1 MSVPS
6 RETKVF
12 AVLLM
17 SMSICAALLL
27 ALGKNPPSAGA
38 FCLDD
43 YYRLDPVEKNV
54 SSKIEQFS
62 DRWNAIEIFYNCH
75 KSDYIKKTNQENE
88 LQNHINDDYHFAL
101 CNGLNGGDGI
111 IITTEKWQIQQSA
124 IHYTN
129 KISNEKTI
137 RICIIKKNNLAEQS
151 EYQEKRLEE
160 LIEELSRR
168 FNISPKEVYY
178 PERWR

>member
-6 RETKVF
+6 REAKVF
-12 AVLLM
+12 AALLL

-27 ALGKNPPSAGA
+27 ALGKNPPLAGA

-43 YYRLDPVEKNV
+43 YYRLESVEKNV
-54 SSKIEQFS
+54 SSQIQQFS
-62 DRWNAIEIFYNCH
+62 GRWNAIEIFYNCH
-75 KSDYIKKTNQENE
+75 IYDYNTTTNQENE
-88 LQNHINDDYHFAL
+88 LLGHINDDYHFAL
-101 CNGLNGGDGI
+101 CNGLNGADGI

-124 IHYTN
+124 IDYN
-129 KISNEKTI
+129 NPISNEKTI
-137 RICIIKKNNLAEQS
+137 RICIIKNSNLAEPT

-168 FNISPKEVYY
+168 FNIPLNAVYY

>member
-6 RETKVF
+6 REAKVF
-12 AVLLM
+12 AALLL

-27 ALGKNPPSAGA
+27 ALGKNPPLAGA

-43 YYRLDPVEKNV
+43 YYRLEPVEKNA
-54 SSKIEQFS
+54 SSQTEQFS
-62 DRWNAIEIFYNCH
+62 GRWNSIEIFYSSEE
-75 KSDYIKKTNQENE
+75 SDYITKTTQTNG
-88 LQNHINDDYHFAL
+88 LPDHIKADYHFAL
-101 CNGLNGGDGI
+101 CNGLNGADGI

-124 IHYTN
+124 IDYTN
-129 KISNEKTI
+129 PKSNEKTM
-137 RICIIKKNNLAEQS
+137 RICIITNSNFAKPT
-151 EYQEKRLEE
+151 EYQLKRLEE

-168 FNISPKEVYY
+168 FSFSPKAVYY

>member
-6 RETKVF
+6 REAKVF
-12 AVLLM
+12 AALLM

-43 YYRLDPVEKNV
+43 YYRLESVENNV
-54 SSKIEQFS
+54 SSQMNQFS
-62 DRWNAIEIFYNCH
+62 GRWNAIEIFYNCH
-75 KSDYIKKTNQENE
+75 KSEYNNTTKQENE
-88 LQNHINDDYHFAL
+88 LRDHVNDDYHFAL

-124 IHYTN
+124 IDYN
-129 KISNEKTI
+129 NPISNEKTV
-137 RICIIKKNNLAEQS
+137 RICIIKNSNLAEQT

-168 FNISPKEVYY
+168 FNIEPKKVYY
-178 PERWR
+178 PQKWR

>member
-6 RETKVF
+6 REAKVF
-12 AVLLM
+12 AALLL

-43 YYRLDPVEKNV
+43 YYRLDSVEKNV
-54 SSKIEQFS
+54 SSSKEQFPG
-62 DRWNAIEIFYNCH
+62 RWNAIEIFYSSH
-75 KSDYIKKTNQENE
+75 KSDYINKTSRTDE
-88 LQNHINDDYHFAL
+88 LQDHINADYHFAL
-101 CNGLNGGDGI
+101 CNGLNGADGV

-124 IHYTN
+124 LDYIN
-129 KISNEKTI
+129 PISNEKTI
-137 RICIIKKNNLAEQS
+137 RICLIINNNLAEPT
-151 EYQEKRLEE
+151 EYQQKRLEE

-168 FNISPKEVYY
+168 FNISRETVYY

>member
-6 RETKVF
+6 REAKVF
-12 AVLLM
+12 AALLM

-54 SSKIEQFS
+54 SSQIEQFS
-62 DRWNAIEIFYNCH
+62 GRWNAIEIFYNCH
-75 KSDYIKKTNQENE
+75 KSGYLTNTNQENE
-88 LQNHINDDYHFAL
+88 LQDHIKDDYHFAL
-101 CNGLNGGDGI
+101 CNGLKGGDGI

-124 IHYTN
+124 IDYN
-129 KISNEKTI
+129 NPMSNEKTI
-137 RICIIKKNNLAEQS
+137 RICIIKNSNLAEPT
-151 EYQEKRLEE
+151 EYQEMRLEE

-168 FNISPKEVYY
+168 FNVSPKEIYY

>member
-6 RETKVF
+6 REAKVF
-12 AVLLM
+12 AALLL

-43 YYRLDPVEKNV
+43 YYRLESVEKNV
-54 SSKIEQFS
+54 ASQIKQFS
-62 DRWNAIEIFYNCH
+62 GRWNAIEIFYNCH
-75 KSDYIKKTNQENE
+75 KSDYINTTNQENE
-88 LQNHINDDYHFAL
+88 LQEHINDDYHFAL
-101 CNGLNGGDGI
+101 CNGLNAADGI

-124 IHYTN
+124 IDYTN
-129 KISNEKTI
+129 PISNEKTI
-137 RICIIKKNNLAEQS
+137 RICIIKNSNLAEPT

-160 LIEELSRR
+160 LIEELSKR
-168 FNISPKEVYY
+168 FDISLKAIYY
-178 PERWR
+178 PEKWR

>member
-6 RETKVF
+6 REAKVF
-12 AVLLM
+12 TALLL

-27 ALGKNPPSAGA
+27 ALGKNPPLAGA

-43 YYRLDPVEKNV
+43 YYRLESVEKNV
-54 SSKIEQFS
+54 SSQAEQFS
-62 DRWNAIEIFYNCH
+62 GRWNSIEIFYSKNEPDH
-75 KSDYIKKTNQENE
+75 ITRTTRTNG
-88 LQNHINDDYHFAL
+88 LPDHINADYHFAL
-101 CNGLNGGDGI
+101 CNGLNGADGI

-124 IHYTN
+124 IDYTN
-129 KISNEKTI
+129 SKSNEKTI
-137 RICIIKKNNLAEQS
+137 RICIITNSNFAEPTD
-151 EYQEKRLEE
+151 YQLKRLEE

-168 FNISPKEVYY
+168 FNFSLKAIYY